1 MLQTVEAGRGPMDP
15 HILSG
20 SFPHTGSA
28 GLGETRGL
36 RDVFSG
42 KEAVGILHFK
52 ALALDSDRSLDLNPL
67 LLPAGVLG

>member
-1 MLQTVEAGRGPMDP
+1 M
-15 HILSG
+15 
-20 SFPHTGSA
+20 
-28 GLGETRGL
+28 

-42 KEAVGILHFK
+42 KEAVGILHFR